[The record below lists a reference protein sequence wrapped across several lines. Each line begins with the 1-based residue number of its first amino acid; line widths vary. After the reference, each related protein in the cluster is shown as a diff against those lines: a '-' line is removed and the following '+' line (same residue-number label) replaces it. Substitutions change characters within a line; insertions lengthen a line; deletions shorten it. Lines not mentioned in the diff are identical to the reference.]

1 MKWILYLRITSYSKQ
16 YSKNSLPHRITL
28 ILFLALLSVFLETSI
43 AQAQDFQ
50 IQVNFSSDSAE
61 YVANW
66 VHNPLK
72 ALVSVS
78 STRTTYAI
86 LNIDASIYY
95 NGSLIALSSPARTS
109 TIIVGPQR
117 QTTALFNLIPKK
129 AFDPVGVFFQSLTD
143 SSRLPGGNYKVCI
156 HLKETVSPNMADSP
170 SEVSACREIT
180 ITAAPEIAIKIPQQY
195 QKQPSKPKTK
205 KK

>member
-1 MKWILYLRITSYSKQ
+1 MTKWILYLLTILYSKKLLFQ
-16 YSKNSLPHRITL
+16 RTFPILSLA
-28 ILFLALLSVFLETSI
+28 ILSLFLETTI
-43 AQAQDFQ
+43 ASAQDFQ

-66 VHNPLK
+66 LHNPLK

-78 STRTTYAI
+78 SNRTTYAI
-86 LNIDASIYY
+86 LNIDASVYY

-156 HLKETVSPNMADSP
+156 RIKETVSPNMADSP
-170 SEVSACREIT
+170 SEASACREIT
-180 ITAAPEIAIKIPQQY
+180 ITTPPPTPIKIPQQN
-195 QKQPSKPKTK
+195 QKQPPKPKTK
-205 KK
+205 RK

>member
-1 MKWILYLRITSYSKQ
+1 MKWILYSPITS
-16 YSKNSLPHRITL
+16 YSKNSLPNRTTL
-28 ILFLALLSVFLETSI
+28 ILFLAILSLFLEASVVS
-43 AQAQDFQ
+43 AQDFQ

-66 VHNPLK
+66 LHNPLK

-78 STRTTYAI
+78 SNRTTYAI
-86 LNIDASIYY
+86 LNIDASVYY

-143 SSRLPGGNYKVCI
+143 SSRLPGGNYKVCV

-170 SEVSACREIT
+170 SEATAC
-180 ITAAPEIAIKIPQQY
+180 AEIAIAQPPIPVISPQQTK
-195 QKQPSKPKTK
+195 KQPPKPKTK

>member
-1 MKWILYLRITSYSKQ
+1 MAK
-16 YSKNSLPHRITL
+16 RITL
-28 ILFLALLSVFLETSI
+28 ILVLTMLSVFLGASI
-43 AQAQDFQ
+43 APAQDFQ

-61 YVANW
+61 YVSNW
-66 VHNPLK
+66 LHNPLK

-86 LNIDASIYY
+86 LTIDASVYY

-117 QTTALFNLIPKK
+117 QTTALYNLLPIK
-129 AFDPVGVFFQSLTD
+129 AFDPVGMFFQSLSD
-143 SSRLPGGNYKVCI
+143 SSRLPGGNYKVCV

-170 SEVSACREIT
+170 SEASACGEIT
-180 ITAAPEIAIKIPQQY
+180 ISAPPPTPIDIPHPK
-195 QKQPSKPKTK
+195 QKQPPKPKTK